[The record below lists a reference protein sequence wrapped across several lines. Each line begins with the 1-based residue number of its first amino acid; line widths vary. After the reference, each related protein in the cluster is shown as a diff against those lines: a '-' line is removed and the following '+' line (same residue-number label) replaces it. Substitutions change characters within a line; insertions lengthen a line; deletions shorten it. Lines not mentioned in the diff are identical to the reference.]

1 MANSRYDLVVIGSGP
16 GGYVAAIRAS
26 QLKMRVAVVERD
38 QPGGVCLNWGCIPS
52 KALLNSAETMESI
65 RGAGKEHGI
74 EVGEIK
80 LDFKRVIARSRE
92 AADKL
97 SKGVR
102 FLLRKNKVDYIE
114 ANAIITGPHTVA
126 LRPVADKA
134 SPPGA
139 ALEAER
145 ILIATGS
152 GEKLFPGM
160 ALGGGVMTSREA
172 LIYDHLPESIV
183 IIGAGAIGAEFGYF
197 YRAFGAKVTI
207 VELES
212 QMLPGFDAEIAEEL
226 RRSFVKRGVSV
237 LTGHGFKSMSR
248 TGADSGAA
256 NGVGTNAGGTNQSGP
271 GGRWSVTLDAKGTS
285 KTVEAEAVLVAVGR
299 DPLSLDLGLETIGI
313 EADRGYI
320 KIDDSFR
327 TSCPSVYAIGD
338 VARPPL
344 LAHKASAEGVAAVEI
359 MAGIREPGFDLLSI
373 PGCIYCEPEVAMVGL
388 SEAQAR
394 ERGIEVKVGKIPF
407 RSNGKAVA
415 INQTEGFVKIVAGK
429 EYGEVIGCQII
440 GRHATDLIAE
450 VVLGRTLETTTA
462 ELGHSVHPHPTL
474 SESIMEA
481 ALAAEGESINF

>member
-26 QLKMRVAVVERD
+26 QLKLRVAVIERD
-38 QPGGVCLNWGCIPS
+38 LPGGVCLNWGCIPS

-114 ANAIITGPHTVA
+114 AEGVITGPHTVA
-126 LRPVADKA
+126 LRPVTGKPA
-134 SPPGA
+134 PPA
-139 ALEAER
+139 EAIEAER

-160 ALGGGVMTSREA
+160 ALGDGVMTSREA
-172 LIYDHLPESIV
+172 LIHDRLPQSVV

-197 YRAFGAKVTI
+197 YQAFGAKVTI
-207 VELES
+207 VELEAH
-212 QMLPGFDAEIAEEL
+212 MLPGFDAEIAEEL
-226 RRSFVKRGVSV
+226 RKSFVRRGVKV
-237 LTGHGFKSMSR
+237 LTGHAFKSMAR
-248 TGADSGAA
+248 AGDG
-256 NGVGTNAGGTNQSGP
+256 NGWSVALDAGGTP
-271 GGRWSVTLDAKGTS
+271 
-285 KTVEAEAVLVAVGR
+285 KTIEAEAVLVAVGR
-299 DPLSLDLGLETIGI
+299 NPLSRELGLDAVGI
-313 EADRGYI
+313 EGDRGGYI

-327 TSCPSVYAIGD
+327 TTCPSIYAIGD

-344 LAHKASAEGVAAVEI
+344 LAHKASAEGIAAVEI
-359 MAGIREPGFDLLSI
+359 MAGVREPGFDLLSI
-373 PGCIYCEPEVAMVGL
+373 PGCIYCEPEVAVVGL

-407 RSNGKAVA
+407 RANGKAVA
-415 INQTEGFVKIVAGK
+415 INQTEGFVKIVASK
-429 EYGEVIGCQII
+429 EYSEVIGCQII
-440 GRHATDLIAE
+440 GHHATDLISE
-450 VVLGRTLETTTA
+450 IVLGRTLETTTA
-462 ELGHSVHPHPTL
+462 ELGRSIHPHPTL

-481 ALAAEGESINF
+481 ALAAEGEAINF

>member
-1 MANSRYDLVVIGSGP
+1 LANSRYDLAVIGSGP

-26 QLKMRVAVVERD
+26 QLKMRVAVIERD
-38 QPGGVCLNWGCIPS
+38 LPGGVCLNWGCIPS
-52 KALLNSAETMESI
+52 KALLNSAETMEAI

-102 FLLRKNKVDYIE
+102 YLLRKNKVDYIE
-114 ANAIITGPHTVA
+114 ANATIAGPHTVV
-126 LRPVADKA
+126 LRPAAGKA
-134 SPPGA
+134 APPA
-139 ALEAER
+139 EAIEAER

-160 ALGGGVMTSREA
+160 ALGDGVMTSREA
-172 LIYDHLPESIV
+172 LIHDRLPQSIV

-197 YRAFGAKVTI
+197 YQAFGAKVTI

-212 QMLPGFDAEIAEEL
+212 QMLPGFDAEIADEL
-226 RRSFVKRGVSV
+226 RKSFVKRGVKV
-237 LTGHGFKSMSR
+237 LTGHGFKSMAR
-248 TGADSGAA
+248 EGEGWT
-256 NGVGTNAGGTNQSGP
+256 
-271 GGRWSVTLDAKGTS
+271 VTLDAAGTP
-285 KTVEAEAVLVAVGR
+285 KTIAAEAVLVAVGR
-299 DPLSLDLGLETIGI
+299 NPLSLDMGLDTAGI

-327 TSCPSVYAIGD
+327 TTCPSIYAIGD

-344 LAHKASAEGVAAVEI
+344 LAHKASAEGIAAVEI
-359 MAGIREPGFDLLSI
+359 MAGVREPGFDLLSV
-373 PGCIYCEPEVAMVGL
+373 PGCIYCEPEVATVGL

-407 RSNGKAVA
+407 RANGKAVA
-415 INQTEGFVKIVAGK
+415 VNQTEGFVKIVAGK

-440 GRHATDLIAE
+440 GHHATDLISE
-450 VVLGRTLETTTA
+450 IVLGRTLETTTA
-462 ELGHSVHPHPTL
+462 EVGHSIHPHPTL

-481 ALAAEGESINF
+481 ALAAEGEAINF